1 MLPVPLRP
9 LPILLGAL
17 LMGMLSF
24 TVVAVYVAIT
34 RTGAA
39 ASPDYTLLM
48 MLAALGPAELFVYHI
63 LFRPAVAKQARQ
75 TAASTPTSEARDL
88 ALAQQFMVNSVLAA
102 ALLEGWGLLG
112 AVILFLNAQWPGIV
126 APIIAAIGIA
136 LLLDVRGRF
145 ERFKEEAT
153 GQRNA

>member
-1 MLPVPLRP
+1 V
-9 LPILLGAL
+9 
-17 LMGMLSF
+17 
-24 TVVAVYVAIT
+24 
-34 RTGAA
+34 
-39 ASPDYTLLM
+39 
-48 MLAALGPAELFVYHI
+48 
-63 LFRPAVAKQARQ
+63 VAKQARQ
-75 TAASTPTSEARDL
+75 TAAGAPAGDARDL
-88 ALAQQFMVNSVLAA
+88 ALAQQFMVNSILAA

-112 AVILFLNAQWPGIV
+112 AVILFLNAQWPGLA